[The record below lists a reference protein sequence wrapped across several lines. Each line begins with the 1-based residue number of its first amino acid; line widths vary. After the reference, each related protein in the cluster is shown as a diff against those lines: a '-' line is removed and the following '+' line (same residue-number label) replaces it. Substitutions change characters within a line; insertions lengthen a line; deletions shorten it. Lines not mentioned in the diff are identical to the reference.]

1 MNREQVIA
9 TLCVH
14 ETELRR
20 RGVMHAA
27 LFGSVARNE
36 AMPTS
41 DIDIMIALE
50 PEAPVGLFEY
60 VDITQYLADLFPNHV
75 DVANRGRLARHSCG
89 QVPSETPYMSSDR
102 SRCVVFDIRD
112 DAGQARDFAAS
123 RFRGI
128 RSIRHPN
135 VMTVRMG

>member
-1 MNREQVIA
+1 MNSEQVIA
-9 TLCVH
+9 TVCVH

-50 PEAPVGLFEY
+50 PGAPVGLFEY
-60 VDITQYLADLFPNHV
+60 VDITQYLADLFPK
-75 DVANRGRLARHSCG
+75 SCG
-89 QVPSETPYMSSDR
+89 CRE
-102 SRCVVFDIRD
+102 SR
-112 DAGQARDFAAS
+112 AS
-123 RFRGI
+123 RSTAKSSRI
-128 RSIRHPN
+128 SR
-135 VMTVRMG
+135 